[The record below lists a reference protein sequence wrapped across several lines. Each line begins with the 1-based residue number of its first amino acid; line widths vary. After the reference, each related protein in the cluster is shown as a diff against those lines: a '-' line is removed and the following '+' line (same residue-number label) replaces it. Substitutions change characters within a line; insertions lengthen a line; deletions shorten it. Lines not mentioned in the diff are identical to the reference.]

1 MTPKVLIVDDSEINL
16 VLFDTLIKKLGG
28 CEPVTF
34 LDPLAGLAWAQAHEV
49 HLVIVDYMMPGL
61 DGIEFIQRLRQS
73 PGKQAVPILM
83 ITTNEQKKVLYEA
96 LDAGATDFLTKPIDR
111 IEFLARVKNMLAL
124 SESRRQLADRAA
136 WLADEVR
143 KATAEILERE
153 RETVV
158 RLSKAAEYRDPE
170 TGAHILRMAHYAAL
184 IARGMGLP
192 LADQELLL
200 LAAPLHDVG
209 KVGIPDA
216 ILLKPGRLGPDEL
229 HIMKKHAEFGHQIL
243 DGSLSRVLQAGAV
256 IAWTHHEKFDG
267 SGYPRGLQGL
277 EIPVFSR
284 IVAVADVF
292 DALTSPRPYKS
303 AWALDRA
310 VAHIQAGAGTSFDP
324 DCVAALLSQ
333 WDDVLEIRQRFADE
347 Q

>member
-1 MTPKVLIVDDSEINL
+1 MTSKVLIVDDSEINL
-16 VLFDTLIKKLGG
+16 FLFDTLINKLGG
-28 CEPVTF
+28 CESVTF
-34 LDPLAGLAWAQAHEV
+34 LDSQAGLAWAQAHDV
-49 HLVIVDYMMPGL
+49 QLVIVDYMMPDLNGV
-61 DGIEFIQRLRQS
+61 EFIQRLRQT
-73 PGKQAVPILM
+73 PGKQEVPILM
-83 ITTNEQKKVLYEA
+83 ITTNEEKQVLYQA

-184 IARGMGLP
+184 IARGMGLSV
-192 LADQELLL
+192 ADQELLL

-229 HIMKKHAEFGHQIL
+229 YIMKKHAEYGHQIL
-243 DGSLSRVLQAGAV
+243 DGSLSRVLQAGAI

-267 SGYPRGLQGL
+267 TGYPRGLQGQD
-277 EIPVFSR
+277 IPVFSR

-292 DALTSPRPYKS
+292 DALTSQRPYKS
-303 AWALDRA
+303 AWELERA
-310 VAHIQAGAGTSFDP
+310 VQHLRAGAGTSFDP
-324 DCVAALLSQ
+324 ACIAALLSQ
-333 WDDVLEIRQRFADE
+333 WDEVLAIRERFAD
-347 Q
+347 